1 MSYLSTLKSSD
12 LKQITKLL
20 AKKESLLRKLQ
31 VIDTALDN
39 LSGEVKPEKSA
50 SIAGT
55 PKKRARRGKLKTKI
69 LAALKAAGEKGHTVA
84 ELAKILNTKPNN
96 LYAWFYTTGKK
107 TPGLKKSKDG
117 RYSL

>member
-20 AKKESLLRKLQ
+20 ARKESLLRKLQ
-31 VIDTALDN
+31 SIDMALDRWN
-39 LSGEVKPEKSA
+39 GEEKAEKPAGSA
-50 SIAGT
+50 A

-84 ELAKILNTKPNN
+84 ELSKILKTKPNN

-107 TPGLKKSKDG
+107 TAGLKKSKDG